1 MQSDQRSLYC
11 FDWDKLGDEIELNGF
26 ATSVEDYQM
35 LSFDLVPCNYVHS
48 YLGYEHDSIA
58 DGCIADREAQVEY
71 LDNMKV
77 RILMSQQN
85 FLQDQYDDENIRN
98 EVKFY

>member
-1 MQSDQRSLYC
+1 MESEQRNLYC

-48 YLGYEHDSIA
+48 YLGYENDTIA
-58 DGCIADREAQVEY
+58 EGCIADREAQVDY

-77 RILMSQQN
+77 KILMSQ
-85 FLQDQYDDENIRN
+85 
-98 EVKFY
+98 